1 MRIGL
6 VLGITFIL
14 LSCGFLPAIGQD
26 SPQNP
31 PGGYDKGVWVLTNK
45 TPYFMYP
52 NSEDAKRFSVSG
64 NSITVRKDWMAHCSP
79 EGDRP
84 AYYLGTGTWT
94 EPPSVLY
101 PGTKLE
107 TIMTVSMEGNPA
119 PCSDGSWGNPA
130 VQGFGVTLHNNV
142 INNWMEVRMTWTDT
156 KPAPNSQKVT
166 WDVPEGTTGKTITI
180 QMEFFDVYGRASV
193 HYTYTYQEQ
202 KASTQAL
209 PPTDKEAENH
219 PPTVTLSYSPSDPT
233 DQDLIEFTA
242 EASDP
247 DGDELTYSWF
257 CDDEEQSDTGSTVG
271 TTLSPGDHT
280 VTVKVSDG
288 KGGTDED
295 SVHFTVTPSSG
306 ISGDVL
312 EAVYLQPITDATV
325 TVEDS
330 DGNVI
335 RKIPVDENGKYS
347 VLLPPGTY
355 RVWASAPGYLPS
367 TGMSGEHVEVTA
379 GKISDWINFRLVMEP
394 TNGGKPEISTK
405 SFEFAGWGAYRFAD
419 ISGKRYFA
427 AYLEEPTQKMLDAG
441 ESIPYLWQKSN
452 GRDLQKNGQF
462 SEVLMD
468 DNEER
473 TLTSGESL
481 KLEEGYEL
489 AIKAV
494 DIDGRKVYLELS
506 RDGVVVD
513 SKVIRPFLEYQ
524 NMEDRTYYYKSNI
537 GGTKKIV
544 QIAVY
549 FMYAFGSAGFLVQ
562 DDAGIGGVF
571 QISDTPRDI

>member
-1 MRIGL
+1 MKHFLLVWLILLSACIATAQSDFSEISGKWDIIGNGQHGTITL
-6 VLGITFIL
+6 DCGKIFMDGLPPEALTGITFDGKVITFHRNSYL
-14 LSCGFLPAIGQD
+14 GSNFDQD
-26 SPQNP
+26 FT
-31 PGGYDKGVWVLTNK
+31 GEL
-45 TPYFMYP
+45 
-52 NSEDAKRFSVSG
+52 SG
-64 NSITVRKDWMAHCSP
+64 NTM
-79 EGDRP
+79 
-84 AYYLGTGTWT
+84 TGTFT
-94 EPPSVLY
+94 QSNS
-101 PGTKLE
+101 PGTIYQWNAYGANQGQE
-107 TIMTVSMEGNPA
+107 ASAPA
-119 PCSDGSWGNPA
+119 
-130 VQGFGVTLHNNV
+130 
-142 INNWMEVRMTWTDT
+142 
-156 KPAPNSQKVT
+156 SQ
-166 WDVPEGTTGKTITI
+166 P
-180 QMEFFDVYGRASV
+180 S
-193 HYTYTYQEQ
+193 
-202 KASTQAL
+202 
-209 PPTDKEAENH
+209 DKEAEIH
-219 PPTVTLSYSPSDPT
+219 PPTATLSYSPSAPT

-257 CDDEEQSDTGSTVG
+257 VDDEEQSDTGSTMSK
-271 TTLSPGDHT
+271 TLSPGDHT
-280 VTVKVSDG
+280 VTVKVSDE

-306 ISGDVL
+306 VSGDVL

-325 TVEDS
+325 TVEDL

-335 RKIPVDENGKYS
+335 RRIPVDENGKYS

-394 TNGGKPEISTK
+394 TNGGKPKISTK

-427 AYLEEPTQKMLDAG
+427 AYLEKPTQKMLDAG
-441 ESIPYLWQKSN
+441 ESIPFLWQKSN

-489 AIKAV
+489 AIKAI

-537 GGTKKIV
+537 DGTKKIV

-571 QISDTPRDI
+571 QISNTPRDI